1 MSIAGAQMYSD
12 WLHSCCLWTLP
23 MVMFWCTSAKIFNL
37 TPCGW
42 LLGSFCT
49 LPYRMCPSPFLWS
62 ACFYFVIDGRM
73 QPLWGTSDAY
83 LVIWNLY
90 HAWLMLQHFD
100 VIVLCVRA
108 QCADLHGWFSFI
120 LLTKHH
126 SRLIYFFFV
135 CNYNSLVR
143 SFGSQLS
150 SEFFTGLLLVLLYV
164 FYLHSCGLSTTFMRR
179 SVICFASQNNFF
191 WGKSFVP
198 YQYSK
203 IVFTLFPISFVI

>member
-1 MSIAGAQMYSD
+1 
-12 WLHSCCLWTLP
+12 
-23 MVMFWCTSAKIFNL
+23 
-37 TPCGW
+37 
-42 LLGSFCT
+42 
-49 LPYRMCPSPFLWS
+49 
-62 ACFYFVIDGRM
+62 
-73 QPLWGTSDAY
+73 
-83 LVIWNLY
+83 
-90 HAWLMLQHFD
+90 MLQHFD

-126 SRLIYFFFV
+126 SRLIYFFV

-191 WGKSFVP
+191 EGKVLYLTNIPKLFLHYSPFLLSFWRPFERKYVMFSLYP
-198 YQYSK
+198 LPPPGAVAQLQSETFYLLSN
-203 IVFTLFPISFVI
+203 VL

>member
-1 MSIAGAQMYSD
+1 MFSVWCIFGHMEPVSCLTDVTALWCYS
-12 WLHSCCLWTLP
+12 TLCP
-23 MVMFWCTSAKIFNL
+23 CPVCRFAWMVFI
-37 TPCGW
+37 
-42 LLGSFCT
+42 
-49 LPYRMCPSPFLWS
+49 
-62 ACFYFVIDGRM
+62 
-73 QPLWGTSDAY
+73 
-83 LVIWNLY
+83 
-90 HAWLMLQHFD
+90 HF
-100 VIVLCVRA
+100 A
-108 QCADLHGWFSFI
+108 HE
-120 LLTKHH
+120 HH
-126 SRLIYFFFV
+126 SRLIYFFV

-198 YQYSK
+198 YQYSE